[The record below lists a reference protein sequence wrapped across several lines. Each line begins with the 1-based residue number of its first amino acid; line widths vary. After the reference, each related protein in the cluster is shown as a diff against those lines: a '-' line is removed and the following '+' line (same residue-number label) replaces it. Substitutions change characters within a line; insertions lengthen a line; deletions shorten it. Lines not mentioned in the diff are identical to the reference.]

1 MEHREIEPVKITER
15 ISYIPAS
22 KEPLSADVIFIEGE
36 EYLYVFDVGNNVQVA
51 EYINGIPKKKK
62 VILSHFHADHIGNL
76 GRVACETVF
85 CGTETKKHM
94 EKISPYTMET
104 YGDTV
109 CVAEPVFLTDGISI
123 AIYPVPSS
131 HAKES
136 LLLLAEDYI
145 FLGDSLYCQTKGN
158 LAVYNAQLLQEEIR
172 LLKDL
177 PATYV
182 FSSHEKR
189 PVKPKTVAVR
199 FLEQIY
205 AKREKNNPYIAV

>member
-51 EYINGIPKKKK
+51 EYINGISKKKK

-85 CGTETKKHM
+85 CGTETQKHI
-94 EKISPYTMET
+94 EKISVHTMEM
-104 YGDTV
+104 YG
-109 CVAEPVFLTDGISI
+109 AEPVFLTDGISVG
-123 AIYPVPSS
+123 IYPVPSS
-131 HAKES
+131 HAKGS

-172 LLKDL
+172 LLKEL

-205 AKREKNNPYIAV
+205 AKREKNNPYIVV

>member
-62 VILSHFHADHIGNL
+62 VFLSHFHADHIGNL
-76 GRVACETVF
+76 SRVACETVF

-94 EKISPYTMET
+94 EKISPHTMET
-104 YGDTV
+104 YVT
-109 CVAEPVFLTDGISI
+109 EPLILNDGISVG
-123 AIYPVPSS
+123 IYPVPSS
-131 HAKES
+131 HAKGS
-136 LLLLAEDYI
+136 LLLMAGDYL
-145 FLGDSLYCQTKGN
+145 FLGDSLYCQAKGER
-158 LAVYNAQLLQEEIR
+158 AFYNAQLLQEEIR
-172 LLKDL
+172 LLKAL

-189 PVKPKTVAVR
+189 PIKPKTVAVR

-205 AKREKNNPYIAV
+205 AKREKNNPYIVV